1 MEVLMSTRK
10 QGEEPERREGLGGRV
25 RRFID
30 SELGLA
36 LDKDDRKDD
45 ESRAEY
51 RHKNPE
57 NDVEQ
62 YSAPATPRAGTPD
75 PADQPLATTSAE
87 PRRETPVRETPVR
100 ETPVREAPVRETP
113 VRETPP
119 PQARVR
125 ETPAPEAP
133 VHEVREAPVR
143 DTPRSGARVAP
154 PTPERPRS
162 RTRDEAAADGSA
174 ERVGLLNNP
183 AHLRDQWQQVQGTFV
198 DDPQRAVEEAGA
210 LVERTLREIHANVNR
225 HRADDPTSTEDLR
238 VSFQRYR
245 EFFDRLLSA

>member
-1 MEVLMSTRK
+1 MSTRQ

-36 LDKDDRKDD
+36 LDRDGRKED
-45 ESRAEY
+45 ESHTGY
-51 RHKNPE
+51 RHKNPG
-57 NDVEQ
+57 NDVNR
-62 YSAPATPRAGTPD
+62 YSEPATPRAGAPD
-75 PADQPLATTSAE
+75 PADQPLATSSTE
-87 PRRETPVRETPVR
+87 PRHEIPVRETPI
-100 ETPVREAPVRETP
+100 REAPVRETP
-113 VRETPP
+113 P
-119 PQARVR
+119 PQVRVR

-133 VHEVREAPVR
+133 VPEVREAPDLDAPRNAARAGTRV
-143 DTPRSGARVAP
+143 TPPVA
-154 PTPERPRS
+154 ERPRS

-183 AHLRDQWQQVQGTFV
+183 AHLRDQWQQVQSTFV
-198 DDPQRAVEEAGA
+198 DDPQRAVEEASS
-210 LVERTLREIHANVNR
+210 LVERTLREIHANVTR
-225 HRADDPTSTEDLR
+225 RPADDPTSTEDLR